1 MTHAEAAAPAGPS
14 TEDGPAGVAVRLGAV
29 RGSTDNPDHHSL
41 VLVRHGETEW
51 SKSGQH
57 TSRTDLPLTEVGEA
71 AARALRP
78 FLADLLG
85 AKPPAL
91 ALSSPLQRA
100 RRTAE
105 LAGIAVE
112 LDDDLKEVDYGRYEG
127 ITTAEI
133 RRQDPGWTVWS
144 GAVPDGETAAEA
156 GHRVDRVLDR
166 ARAALP
172 GGQVIMFAHGHI
184 LRVLAARWLGLPAS
198 EGRLFALSTATVSVL
213 DTEHE
218 APVIRRWNLP
228 AVDGR

>member
-1 MTHAEAAAPAGPS
+1 MTHAEVATPAGS
-14 TEDGPAGVAVRLGAV
+14 SSLDGPAGVTVGQGAV
-29 RGSTDNPDHHSL
+29 RGSTDHPDHPSL

-57 TSRTDLPLTEVGEA
+57 TSRTDLPLTDVGEA

-91 ALSSPLQRA
+91 ALSSPLVRA

-133 RRQDPGWTVWS
+133 RRHDPGWTVWS
-144 GAVPDGETAAEA
+144 GAVPDGETTAAA

-166 ARAALP
+166 ARAALSDGP
-172 GGQVIMFAHGHI
+172 VIVFAHGHI

-213 DTEHE
+213 DTEHDS
-218 APVIRRWNLP
+218 PVIRRWNMP
-228 AVDGR
+228 AMGGP